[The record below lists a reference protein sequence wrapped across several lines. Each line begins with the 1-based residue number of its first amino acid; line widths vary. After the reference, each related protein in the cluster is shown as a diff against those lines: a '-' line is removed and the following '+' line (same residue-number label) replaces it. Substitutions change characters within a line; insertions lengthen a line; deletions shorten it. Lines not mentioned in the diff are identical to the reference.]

1 MVGCAYSVQTYQP
14 QTAKTQQKHFR
25 SSYSY
30 MLKVVHV
37 SLEVTFFMD
46 KQMILIDT
54 EFFFVYPDGTASL
67 WSGICAAK
75 SYP

>member
-1 MVGCAYSVQTYQP
+1 MVGCA
-14 QTAKTQQKHFR
+14 
-25 SSYSY
+25 YSY

-54 EFFFVYPDGTASL
+54 ELFFVYPDGTASL